1 MFAFARYH
9 PGADMARQLTF
20 TLEEKEYAASPVKI
34 DRRKLYGWTEVL
46 ALDDAGNPCEVVSTD
61 DTGRYIIPRGG
72 TAVGLLS
79 PAGEWVERSQLQAV
93 TPEGRSVELLPSSF
107 SASIRLNGTATE
119 EMLLDHDITD
129 FYELTEASAELVEA
143 VGDTIYTFDFCYT
156 DGCEGNPAFLL
167 AADDRLFLL
176 VGRRMCFGMVG
187 YEEPGF
193 IDEDPDEGDDT
204 TDGGVDFAMF

>member
-1 MFAFARYH
+1 
-9 PGADMARQLTF
+9 MARQLTF
-20 TLEEKEYAASPVKI
+20 ILGKKEYAASPVKI

-79 PAGEWVERSQLQAV
+79 PAGEWVERSELQVV
-93 TPEGRSVELLPSSF
+93 TPEGRPVELRPSSF
-107 SASIRLNGTATE
+107 SSSIRLGSKATE
-119 EMLLDHDITD
+119 EMLLDHEITD
-129 FYELTEASAELVEA
+129 FYELTEASADLAAA
-143 VGDTIYTFDFCYT
+143 VGDIIYTFDFCYT

-167 AADDRLFLL
+167 ASDDRVFLL
-176 VGRRMCFGMVG
+176 VGQKLCFEMVG

-193 IDEDPDEGDDT
+193 IDEDTDDEDDMM
-204 TDGGVDFAMF
+204 DGEVDFAMF